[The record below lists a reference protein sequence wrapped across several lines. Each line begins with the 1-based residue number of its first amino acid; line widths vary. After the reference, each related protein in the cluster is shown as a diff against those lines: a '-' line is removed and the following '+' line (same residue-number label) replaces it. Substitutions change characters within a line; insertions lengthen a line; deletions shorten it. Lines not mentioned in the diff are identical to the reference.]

1 VTTHRFRPRYHG
13 VAWGSIGLGTL
24 IAGAGAAIG
33 FAALPLASGAIG
45 LVFGIAYLASPAWR
59 IAIATDDD
67 GIEVRDKK
75 GTRFRLRWTEIKRV
89 VASPSTKTCF
99 VDGGTAEHSIL
110 VPGVGAPAPYAVT
123 DREVLFDTILAHVAA
138 DRVEM
143 VETLE
148 QAAAA
153 GAAKPA

>member
-1 VTTHRFRPRYHG
+1 MTTHRFRPRYHG
-13 VAWGSIGLGTL
+13 VAWGSIGFGGVLQ
-24 IAGAGAAIG
+24 GASVAMGL
-33 FAALPLASGAIG
+33 AALPMVSGAIG
-45 LVFGIAYLASPAWR
+45 IVFGIAYLASPAWR
-59 IAIATDDD
+59 ITIATDDD

-75 GTRFRLRWTEIKRV
+75 GTRFRLRWTEIKRI

-110 VPGVGAPAPYAVT
+110 VPGVGAPAPYRVT
-123 DREVLFDTILAHVAA
+123 EREVLYDTIVARVTA
-138 DRVEM
+138 DRIET

-153 GAAKPA
+153 GPAKPA